1 MKQQQLAREAR
12 WAWWLSL
19 VYLAGWVIL
28 AYFTPA
34 TRGILGFPLWFEL
47 SCIFLPLGF
56 TLLIVVVIK
65 MVYRDVNLEDGND
78 E

>member
-34 TRGILGFPLWFEL
+34 TQGIFGFPLWFEL